1 MLQTRSPLAYKM
13 NDDEL
18 MELLD
23 GQATYE
29 DINAISNLNP
39 YKEFDNLVDDDH

>member
-1 MLQTRSPLAYKM
+1 MT
-13 NDDEL
+13 DDEL

-39 YKEFDNLVDDDH
+39 YKEFDNLVDDDY